1 MVVSLSS
8 IVVQNRYSLIF
19 VAFLF
24 FLLLIVCA
32 IPLVIS
38 NSIDISVWF
47 NNHHTYILDKF
58 LSYVT
63 ILCENLVYLS
73 ILFALYFIAK
83 VKILDIKMDLFY
95 TIFVSFCLSSAVVH
109 LIKRVI
115 VSNNFRPIV
124 VLNDLYPGIHLNT
137 VDGVKMLYNYSFPSG
152 HSALGFIVI
161 TAILLCYKPNIA
173 MTIFLLIFALSIS
186 VSRVYLLQHFYRDVY
201 VGGLIG
207 MFMTIV
213 SFIVVLFIKGNMS
226 CILANRQ

>member
-152 HSALGFIVI
+152 HSSVSMAFYGFLIYLICTEFKNKKYKYLLISVLSIVI
-161 TAILLCYKPNIA
+161 
-173 MTIFLLIFALSIS
+173 
-186 VSRVYLLQHFYRDVY
+186 
-201 VGGLIG
+201 
-207 MFMTIV
+207 
-213 SFIVVLFIKGNMS
+213 LFIGLS
-226 CILANRQ
+226 RIYLGVHYLSDVLAGFLFSIIYLIIFVYFYNKIIKM